1 MKRPF
6 VGSRWHSILVRMA
19 GILAI
24 SAAIEI
30 PVFSQSLENTFP
42 KEWYVRDGE
51 GLEELRNLEGKPAQ
65 EISIAEWK
73 GEASPLAQLKGKV
86 IVLDFWATWCG
97 PCMAAIPKNI
107 EFINKY
113 KDKGVAL
120 IGIHDA
126 KSGWDSVDKVISEKG
141 IEYPVGLDAAEG
153 DSAKAYALKFWPTY
167 FVIDRDGIVRGAGI
181 KPNKIEEAVEMI
193 LGGSSIMSPPVT
205 KIASFPDRWFLGGE
219 KRSKESQSIVGKK
232 IPKFEIKD
240 WIGSKLE
247 RDDWEQRVRVVQF
260 VRPELSPSIDQ
271 LAKLQSVSERFAK
284 QGVVFVAV
292 CDARSDKSRMESVV
306 DEKRIEIPIA
316 MDRPSEKG
324 ANSIGS
330 MGDSLGIQFAPTTL
344 VVDRAGVLRA
354 SGVKPDFLD
363 NMLNQLLAEST
374 PILETVVDEA
384 DKVEERKADSPKEK
398 TDNKASD
405 VTPAT
410 PAPATSDPG
419 NPSKEDSP
427 APSSESKKP

>member
-1 MKRPF
+1 MERQF
-6 VGSRWHSILVRMA
+6 VRSRWYSFLVCLVSVLAVIASA
-19 GILAI
+19 GT
-24 SAAIEI
+24 
-30 PVFSQSLENTFP
+30 PVYSQFLESTFP
-42 KEWYVRDGE
+42 KDWYVRDGE
-51 GLEELRNLEGKPAQ
+51 GLDELRSLEGKPAQ

-73 GEASPLAQLKGKV
+73 GQASPLAQLKGKV
-86 IVLDFWATWCG
+86 VVLDFWATWCG

-113 KDKGVAL
+113 KEKGVAL

-141 IEYPVGLDAAEG
+141 IEYPVGLDASEG

-167 FVIDRDGIVRGAGI
+167 FVIDREGIVRGAGI

-193 LGGSSIMSPPVT
+193 LGGTSTMTAPVT
-205 KIASFPDRWFLGGE
+205 KLASFPDRWFLGGD
-219 KRSKESQSIVGKK
+219 KRSKDSQSIVGKK
-232 IPKFEIKD
+232 IPKFEMND
-240 WIGSKLE
+240 WIGAKIE

-292 CDARSDKSRMESVV
+292 CDARSDKSRMASVA
-306 DEKRIEIPIA
+306 DERRIEIPIA
-316 MDRPSEKG
+316 MDQPSEKA
-324 ANSIGS
+324 ANGLGS
-330 MGDSLGIQFAPTTL
+330 VGESLGIKFAPTTL

-374 PILETVVDEA
+374 PILDTVVEEA
-384 DKVEERKADSPKEK
+384 DKVEERKAEPAKEK
-398 TDNKASD
+398 ADGKTSE
-405 VTPAT
+405 VLPAHPST
-410 PAPATSDPG
+410 EAT
-419 NPSKEDSP
+419 
-427 APSSESKKP
+427 ATPSSESKKP